1 MSDEELQAVISDHYN
16 GEAQLLT
23 TGAEENL
30 LKLAELR
37 GTLTPEEAER
47 WQSIKRDYARIRSTG
62 GDDVDPAT
70 KVARQIAAISEQLQ
84 SLQSAIREAAG
95 PEAVGDDI
103 QQQVDAL
110 ERRLSE
116 RPIDVKVINE
126 PVPGMEKA
134 FTQLAETIDTTFMPV
149 VAAMNKKI
157 DLDLNILH
165 KVGQLSA
172 DLKEWQESSGRTV
185 SRTDETKQEPSE
197 NRQEAATQDSKEGG
211 GHHAPTPSGSG
222 IS

>member
-37 GTLTPEEAER
+37 GTLTLEEVDR

-70 KVARQIAAISEQLQ
+70 KVARQIAVISEQLQ
-84 SLQSAIREAAG
+84 SLQSAIKEAAA
-95 PEAVGDDI
+95 PEAMADDI
-103 QQQVDAL
+103 QQQIDAL
-110 ERRLSE
+110 EQRLSE
-116 RPIDVKVINE
+116 RPVDVTVINE

-157 DLDLNILH
+157 DLDLNVLH
-165 KVGQLSA
+165 KVSQLSA
-172 DLKEWQESSGRTV
+172 DLRGWQEGDSCTGSRNHTVPKTESSESGARQ
-185 SRTDETKQEPSE
+185 DE
-197 NRQEAATQDSKEGG
+197 
-211 GHHAPTPSGSG
+211 
-222 IS
+222 